1 LQCVA
6 VCFCVFQCVAVCCSA
21 LQCVAAC
28 WSVLQCV
35 AVCCSALQCVSV
47 RCSVLQCVAV
57 CLSALQCVSVR
68 CSVFQCVALCCRV
81 LLCFAR
87 DPWYWE
93 LREGFTVAV
102 CCSVLKCLAVCCK
115 RPERSRTE
123 SSIRLH
129 SQCISL
135 ISIVRLTDS
144 QQSNVSQNGSV
155 VHFNLDRDRS
165 LINSKVPGEKTRCW
179 STSHTSQLVRK
190 IGDQSQSKGCTCGK
204 FSCHDDYAWV
214 MSHMHESCHART
226 CRFRYGWVI
235 SHTSESCYIQMSYV
249 THEYE
254 WDILHMN
261 VNEPCRTRKSR
272 VTFECVMSYL
282 NASNMTSEG
291 TYQLDIWLMIQS
303 NVRMSRVSFEEKF
316 MDSYVTNLW
325 LGYGDISHMNPSCY
339 T

>member
-1 LQCVA
+1 MAVCFSALQCVA
-6 VCFCVFQCVAVCCSA
+6 VRCSVFQCVAVCCSA
-21 LQCVAAC
+21 LQCAA
-28 WSVLQCV
+28 
-35 AVCCSALQCVSV
+35 V

-57 CLSALQCVSVR
+57 CFRALQCVSVR

-129 SQCISL
+129 SQYISL

-214 MSHMHESCHART
+214 MSHMHES
-226 CRFRYGWVI
+226 
-235 SHTSESCYIQMSYV
+235 SHVQRVVSGMDESYHIRV
-249 THEYE
+249 
-254 WDILHMN
+254 
-261 VNEPCRTRKSR
+261 SR
-272 VTFECVMSYL
+272 VTSKWVMSHTNMSETYYIWMWMSHVAHERVVSHS
-282 NASNMTSEG
+282 NASCHIWMH
-291 TYQLDIWLMIQS
+291 QIWLQ
-303 NVRMSRVSFEEKF
+303 RAH
-316 MDSYVTNLW
+316 
-325 LGYGDISHMNPSCY
+325 IS
-339 T
+339 